1 MVIGWETDMTVGGV
15 DMLGGLGVVAEDV
28 FEVTDGTDDV
38 TGIVARE
45 RGGEVGKVF
54 VVGKVSDM
62 VGAKD
67 NWASCAIRFPLRNAL
82 YNDIAWLVPWW
93 VNEFP
98 DMPLVLQTKPLNQ
111 NHRLLFKIF
120 NRNYKLN

>member
-1 MVIGWETDMTVGGV
+1 M

-67 NWASCAIRFPLRNAL
+67 N
-82 YNDIAWLVPWW
+82 
-93 VNEFP
+93 
-98 DMPLVLQTKPLNQ
+98 
-111 NHRLLFKIF
+111 
-120 NRNYKLN
+120 